1 MLRLTRGAKIGFGSI
16 VALVLL
22 FMYLPLFL
30 VIINS
35 FNVAAIANW
44 PISGFTFDWWVRAF
58 NNDALWAAV
67 RNSVIVATGATIIA
81 LLLGTMSAFALQRFS
96 FYGKHTVNLLI
107 VLPIALPG
115 VVTVGLFARRP
126 ADVLIVGA
134 DSGVQTQKR

>member
-1 MLRLTRGAKIGFGSI
+1 MLRLTRGAKIGFGAV

-67 RNSVIVATGATIIA
+67 RNSVIVATGATVIA
-81 LLLGTMSAFALQRFS
+81 LLLGTMSAWSRVWLSATRSTTCWSRSAFRSDTSA
-96 FYGKHTVNLLI
+96 
-107 VLPIALPG
+107 
-115 VVTVGLFARRP
+115 
-126 ADVLIVGA
+126 
-134 DSGVQTQKR
+134 